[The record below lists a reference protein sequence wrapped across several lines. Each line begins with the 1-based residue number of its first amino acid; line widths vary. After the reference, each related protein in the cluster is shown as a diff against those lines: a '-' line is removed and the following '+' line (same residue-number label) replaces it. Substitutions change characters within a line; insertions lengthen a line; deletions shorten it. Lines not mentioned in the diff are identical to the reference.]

1 MMKIAIDCRFLGK
14 SGIGTFL
21 NNLLTELLTNHTENE
36 YLLVCGKIVPKEA
49 ANKEDVHILETDI
62 KPLSAK
68 ELVAFPCKEINKCD
82 VYFTP
87 YINIPHGIKI
97 PVFCTIH
104 DVIFMDMPELT
115 SKKGYWLRKLYLKR
129 TLNCSTAIFT
139 VSEFSRQRILHH
151 FGTKKPIS
159 ILYNTVSE
167 KIKNY
172 EGSSTP
178 SKDYFLFVGNIK
190 RHKGLNTLL
199 KAYCKAKER
208 GLKERLVLVGKAD
221 KFRTSDEEFSQL
233 LQETKGVEF
242 TGYVSDERLCSLIY
256 NAKALVQPSLYEGF
270 GLPPIEA
277 MYLGTKAIVS
287 DIPVFKELFS
297 DMPVTFF
304 KCGDSDDLA
313 QKLLACD
320 EGIYAGSAKK
330 IIEKEFGIKGEVES
344 LLDTMVNF
352 TLKK

>member
-21 NNLLTELLTNHTENE
+21 SNILTELLANHTENE

-49 ANKEDVHILETDI
+49 VNKENVLILETDI
-62 KPLSAK
+62 KLLSAK
-68 ELVAFPCKEINKCD
+68 ELMAFPCEEINKCD
-82 VYFTP
+82 VFFTP

-97 PVFCTIH
+97 PTFSTIH

-115 SKKGYWLRKLYLKR
+115 SRKGYWLRKMYLKR
-129 TLNCSTAIFT
+129 TVRLSTAILT
-139 VSEFSRQRILHH
+139 VSEFSKERIAHH
-151 FGTKKPIS
+151 LGNRKPITV
-159 ILYNTVSE
+159 IYNAVSE
-167 KIKNY
+167 NIKQY
-172 EGSSTP
+172 SQETAP
-178 SKDYFLFVGNIK
+178 VKDYFLFVGNIK
-190 RHKGLNTLL
+190 RHKGLSTLMR
-199 KAYCKAKER
+199 AYKEAKER

-221 KFRTSDEEFSQL
+221 KFRTSDTEFSKL

-287 DIPVFKELFS
+287 DIPVFKELYS
-297 DMPVTFF
+297 DLPVSFF
-304 KCGDSDDLA
+304 KCGDSEDLA
-313 QKLLACD
+313 EKLLAYD
-320 EGIYAGSAKK
+320 EGIDAGSAKK
-330 IIEKEFGIKGEVES
+330 IIEKKFGISKEVDEFLKVIKES
-344 LLDTMVNF
+344 V
-352 TLKK
+352 